1 MRLPQNAFDWFVLA
15 GALTN
20 VAVIL
25 LLLGYWVTH

>member
-1 MRLPQNAFDWFVLA
+1 MRLPGNGFDWFVLA

-25 LLLGYWVTH
+25 SILGYWVLH